1 MSRNYQSTQ
10 AVWIF
15 HRVVPSLVL
24 RTVGVMRRVH
34 RAFEAFNNLDQDLT
48 RFVEQRI
55 LPRCDQFLEPWLR
68 DTWPDQTFE
77 DLDPPELQEY

>member
-1 MSRNYQSTQ
+1 
-10 AVWIF
+10 
-15 HRVVPSLVL
+15 
-24 RTVGVMRRVH
+24 MRRVH

-55 LPRCDQFLEPWLR
+55 LPRCDQFLESWLR